1 MRRWTGEGTPYP
13 WLEAEQWPTGRARRT
28 PAWGPPAG
36 AGVLGVAWPPS
47 LGGAAILTCAG
58 RQKVSTTDACDM
70 CKAWQCNRRFGAD
83 VVGSFLISPVKG
95 WASGHALLHAGIPS
109 PDPSEADKASG
120 LLVFRRWGF
129 FGNAVGN
136 IPAAAARC
144 SAISH
149 PGPYIKVILC
159 GWSTTHFWLKE
170 ADEVLRNVKR
180 T

>member
-1 MRRWTGEGTPYP
+1 MLAVVSLLFSAHQLVLDVE
-13 WLEAEQWPTGRARRT
+13 LV
-28 PAWGPPAG
+28 AG
-36 AGVLGVAWPPS
+36 DS
-47 LGGAAILTCAG
+47 LTLV
-58 RQKVSTTDACDM
+58 R
-70 CKAWQCNRRFGAD
+70 D

-95 WASGHALLHAGIPS
+95 WASGHALLHAGIPC

-129 FGNAVGN
+129 FGSAVGYV
-136 IPAAAARC
+136 PAAAARS

-149 PGPYIKVILC
+149 PGLYIRVILC